1 VKAKPAK
8 SPKLEVKSKT
18 PRPASPKKKSSKSST
33 KKPIGVSITKHEA
46 EQSEERPS
54 ALLDMEPTGAAFF
67 REAFFSHRDAATGE
81 DPPSLLA
88 GRNAQAQLASAQRCS
103 ESGRSTP
110 RTPRE
115 FEYPAS
121 DDGVIASTSTGSD
134 SSGPAAPDSSG
145 PAAPD
150 GSSSSSS
157 SATTT
162 NKKKKTIGP
171 KRVSLGTEKRETYK
185 VADDHNADGAEAD
198 DELPWFEEG
207 GVRKAKSSW
216 MDEQMRLSQALM
228 MQYGSNAD

>member
-1 VKAKPAK
+1 MLQVLAFI
-8 SPKLEVKSKT
+8 EVRHDQQRLSLH
-18 PRPASPKKKSSKSST
+18 R
-33 KKPIGVSITKHEA
+33 VRDL
-46 EQSEERPS
+46 QS
-54 ALLDMEPTGAAFF
+54 
-67 REAFFSHRDAATGE
+67 H
-81 DPPSLLA
+81 
-88 GRNAQAQLASAQRCS
+88 AQAQLASAQRCS

-115 FEYPAS
+115 FEYPAGG
-121 DDGVIASTSTGSD
+121 DDGVIASTSSGSD
-134 SSGPAAPDSSG
+134 SSGPAVPDSSG
-145 PAAPD
+145 PAAPA
-150 GSSSSSS
+150 GSSSGSS

-162 NKKKKTIGP
+162 TKKKKTIGP

-185 VADDHNADGAEAD
+185 VADDHNADGAEVD